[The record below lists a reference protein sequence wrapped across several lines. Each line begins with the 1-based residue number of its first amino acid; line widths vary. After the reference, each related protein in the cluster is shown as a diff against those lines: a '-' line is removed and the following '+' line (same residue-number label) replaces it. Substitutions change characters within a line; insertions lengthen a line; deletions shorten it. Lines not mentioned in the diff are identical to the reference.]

1 MPEISVN
8 FESLSSGQ
16 DSIKGVYT
24 QLTSTL
30 DQLESDL
37 APMVASWS
45 GSAQESYLQ
54 CKKQW
59 EEAAAGLATVLNQ
72 IGQSVGT
79 ANDNYMAAERAAK
92 NNWA

>member
-8 FESLSSGQ
+8 FEALSAGQ
-16 DSIKGVYT
+16 DSIQGVYT

-37 APMVASWS
+37 APMVSSWS
-45 GSAQESYLQ
+45 GSAQEAYLER
-54 CKKQW
+54 KKQW
-59 EEAAAGLATVLNQ
+59 EDAASALATVLSQ

-79 ANDNYMAAERAAK
+79 ANDNYQAAERAARS
-92 NNWA
+92 NWA